1 MSISDFFPARQELDD
16 LARRIRAALQA
27 SRPERCNA
35 LHHDLD
41 IGDMLTEVQAQ
52 VTTGWKRW
60 LRENCFLSERTA
72 LLYQQLARHR
82 TEIEAEIERVGELSL
97 RAARRLI
104 AKPDKENPP
113 NEKQAAAEQELL
125 PRAYDD
131 PQDWHCRMCG
141 NYKRCWGQA

>member
-1 MSISDFFPARQELDD
+1 MSISDFFPTRQELDD

-141 NYKRCWGQA
+141 HYKRC